1 MTQKKS
7 EMGEWKTI
15 SSKTVYQNPW
25 IKVREDK
32 IVHPNGKEGIYGV
45 VEIPPGI
52 FVIAQNEQEEILL
65 IKQMHYPTGLSSWEL
80 PGGGLKPDHTHEE
93 QAREE
98 LEEEALM
105 TATSFLSLGK
115 TQTQPGITNQ
125 IDYYFFAKEL
135 KNHTSHN
142 LEEIQQEE
150 GITNVRFFS
159 IAQVDQMILDGS
171 LDHAQSITGF
181 ALLKLRHGEI

>member
-1 MTQKKS
+1 MTKKKS
-7 EMGEWKTI
+7 EMGEWKMI

-32 IVHPNGKEGIYGV
+32 IIHPNGKEGIYGV

-52 FVIAQNEQEEILL
+52 FIVAQNKQKKILL
-65 IKQMHYPTGLSSWEL
+65 IKQIHYPTGLTSWEL
-80 PGGGLKPDHTHEE
+80 PGGGLKSGHTHEE

-105 TATSFLSLGK
+105 TAASFLMIGK

-125 IDYYFFAKEL
+125 IDFFFLAQGL
-135 KNHTSHN
+135 KWHMLNKF
-142 LEEIQQEE
+142 EEIQQEE
-150 GITNVRFFS
+150 GITSIRFFS
-159 IAQVDQMILDGS
+159 PKQVEQMILDG
-171 LDHAQSITGF
+171 LINHAQSITGYTLF
-181 ALLKLRHGEI
+181 KIKYNK